1 MRAEKQKATAVT
13 MASKNK
19 MHNKSYRN
27 YAQRSRAKLKKE
39 IGALLLYLQTPLS
52 QSQKR
57 EYLRLFEARLRRYVD
72 LKIRGAT
79 A

>member
-39 IGALLLYLQTPLS
+39 IGALLAVGVMV
-52 QSQKR
+52 R
-57 EYLRLFEARLRRYVD
+57 
-72 LKIRGAT
+72 KIRSFLT
-79 A
+79 VE